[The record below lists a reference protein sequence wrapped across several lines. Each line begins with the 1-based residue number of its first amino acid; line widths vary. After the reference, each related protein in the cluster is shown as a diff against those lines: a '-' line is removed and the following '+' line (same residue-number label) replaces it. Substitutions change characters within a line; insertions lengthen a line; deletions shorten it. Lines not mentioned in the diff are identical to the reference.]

1 MSGGVEEGTPP
12 ELIAIS
18 SERFRAEIAP
28 AIGGSLASLTLDGV
42 EVFRRLSEA
51 DRLAG
56 NVIGTASFP
65 MIPFAN
71 RIAGNAFSFEGRTY
85 RFEANNPPEIFHV
98 HGTAWKRAWQ
108 VESVEPTAATISLE
122 VWEEGSFC
130 YRAEQRFE
138 LTDKGLRLTTR
149 VTNTGPDRMPFGFG
163 HHPWFKRDADVTV
176 QFNAS
181 SFSLNEP
188 EFVIGQL
195 VGMVPELSFAAPRG
209 LPDYWRCTNYA
220 GWDGEATIRFPSRGI
235 GLRIG
240 GDAVFRN
247 LMFLAVP
254 DMPVF
259 CVEPQTN
266 ASGAFNRPGGFGDS
280 RDNVVVLGPGE
291 EMSGTLSFEPFRL

>member
-1 MSGGVEEGTPP
+1 MSGAAAEGVGP
-12 ELIAIS
+12 ELVTIAAV
-18 SERFRAEIAP
+18 RLRAEIVP
-28 AIGGSLASLTLDGV
+28 EIGGCLASLSIDGI

-51 DRLAG
+51 DRQAG
-56 NVIGTASFP
+56 NVIGAASFP

-71 RIAGNAFSFEGRTY
+71 RIAGNAFAFEGRTY

-108 VESVEPTAATISLE
+108 VEQIEDDVAVISLE
-122 VWEEGSFC
+122 VREGGHFS
-130 YRAEQRFE
+130 YRAEQAFR
-138 LTDKGLRLTTR
+138 LTDAGLSLETT

-163 HHPWFKRDADVTV
+163 HHPWFERDEDATL

-195 VGMVPELSFAAPRG
+195 VGMVPELSFAEPRG

-220 GWDGEATIRFPSRGI
+220 GWDGTATIRFPGRGI
-235 GLRIG
+235 GLTIR
-240 GDAVFRN
+240 GDEVFQN

-266 ASGAFNRPGGFGDS
+266 ASGAFNRPSGFGDP
-280 RDNVVVLGPGE
+280 RDNIVVLGPGE
-291 EMSGTLSFEPFRL
+291 TMSGTLRFEPFRI